1 MRHVRQKAECC
12 FSRKEK
18 FMSIT
23 SIGGVPNPAAPNAPQ
38 QTPFLQEQALLNA
51 IVQAA
56 QEQSVTEQLR
66 ETVTDQTAAEET
78 GGGTEEHR
86 GQIID
91 TEA

>member
-1 MRHVRQKAECC
+1 
-12 FSRKEK
+12 
-18 FMSIT
+18 MSIT
-23 SIGGVPNPAAPNAPQ
+23 SIGGVPNAAAPNAPQ
-38 QTPFLQEQALLNA
+38 QTTFLQEQVLLNA

-66 ETVTDQTAAEET
+66 ETVTDQTAVEET

-86 GQIID
+86 GQIIN

>member
-1 MRHVRQKAECC
+1 
-12 FSRKEK
+12 
-18 FMSIT
+18 MSIT

-56 QEQSVTEQLR
+56 QEQSVT
-66 ETVTDQTAAEET
+66 DQTAAEET